1 MAAKQNNIEIL
12 PLEMEYDSK
21 KWQLYLE
28 GTLIKTASRGQDL
41 VDHILFLRSVVSK
54 EIDILEIYNRNSRST
69 HRVNHWRL
77 ARLVLDAEEKMLEV
91 ERVSKQNRK
100 IKDRVT
106 ESSYLQSYNRKL
118 HRRQPIK
125 PIKSEVKRHD
135 PKILRPI
142 LRDEK
147 TW

>member
-1 MAAKQNNIEIL
+1 MAAKENHIEIL
-12 PLEMEYDSK
+12 AVEIEYDSK
-21 KWQLYLE
+21 KWHLYLN
-28 GTLIKTASRGQDL
+28 GGLIKTASRSQDL
-41 VDHILFLRSVVSK
+41 IEDILFLRNLVHK
-54 EIDILEIYNRNSRST
+54 EIKVLEIYNRNSSST

-77 ARLVLDAEEKMLEV
+77 SRLVLNTESDMEEV
-91 ERVSKQNRK
+91 EFLVK
-100 IKDRVT
+100 
-106 ESSYLQSYNRKL
+106 YNRKL
-118 HRRQPIK
+118 HRRQPIQ

>member
-1 MAAKQNNIEIL
+1 MAANNNHREIL
-12 PLEMEYDSK
+12 PIEIEYLSK
-21 KWQLYLE
+21 KWHLYLN
-28 GTLIKTASRGQDL
+28 GGLIKTASRSQDL
-41 VDHILFLRSVVSK
+41 IEDILFLRNLVHK
-54 EIDILEIYNRNSRST
+54 EIKVLEIYNRNSSST

-77 ARLVLDAEEKMLEV
+77 SRLVLNTESDMEEV
-91 ERVSKQNRK
+91 EFLVK
-100 IKDRVT
+100 
-106 ESSYLQSYNRKL
+106 YNRKL
-118 HRRQPIK
+118 HRRQPIQ

>member
-12 PLEMEYDSK
+12 PIEIEYDSK
-21 KWQLYLE
+21 KWRLYLE

-41 VDHILFLRSVVSK
+41 VDHILFLRSVLSK
-54 EIDILEIYNRNSRST
+54 EINILEIYNRNSRST

-77 ARLVLDAEEKMLEV
+77 ARLVLDAEERMQRDEKLF
-91 ERVSKQNRK
+91 KQNSK
-100 IKDRVT
+100 IRDRVT
-106 ESSYLQSYNRKL
+106 ESSYLQSYNKKL

>member
-1 MAAKQNNIEIL
+1 MSDQNPRIEIL
-12 PLEMEYDSK
+12 RLEIEYDSK
-21 KWQLYLE
+21 KWRLYLE

-54 EIDILEIYNRNSRST
+54 DINILEIYNRNSRST

-91 ERVSKQNRK
+91 ETLSKQNSKVR
-100 IKDRVT
+100 DRVT

-118 HRRQPIK
+118 HRRQPIQ

>member
-1 MAAKQNNIEIL
+1 MSDQNPRIEIL
-12 PLEMEYDSK
+12 RLEIEYDSK
-21 KWQLYLE
+21 KWHLYLN
-28 GTLIKTASRGQDL
+28 GGLIKTASRSQDL
-41 VDHILFLRSVVSK
+41 IEDILFLRNLVHK
-54 EIDILEIYNRNSRST
+54 EIKVLEIYNRNSSST

-77 ARLVLDAEEKMLEV
+77 SRLVLNTESDMEEV
-91 ERVSKQNRK
+91 EFLVK
-100 IKDRVT
+100 
-106 ESSYLQSYNRKL
+106 YNRKL
-118 HRRQPIK
+118 HRRQPIQ

>member
-1 MAAKQNNIEIL
+1 
-12 PLEMEYDSK
+12 MEYDSK
-21 KWQLYLE
+21 KWRLYLE

-54 EIDILEIYNRNSRST
+54 DINILEIYNRNSRST

-91 ERVSKQNRK
+91 ETLSKQNSKVR
-100 IKDRVT
+100 DRVT

-125 PIKSEVKRHD
+125 PIRTEVTKHD
-135 PKILRPI
+135 PKTLRPI
-142 LRDEK
+142 HRDEK